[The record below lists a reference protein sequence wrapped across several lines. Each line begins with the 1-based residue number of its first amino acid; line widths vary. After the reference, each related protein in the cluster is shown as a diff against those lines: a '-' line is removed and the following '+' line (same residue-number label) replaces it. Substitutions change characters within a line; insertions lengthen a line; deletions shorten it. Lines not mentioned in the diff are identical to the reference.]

1 MDGQTHVTPMPAS
14 DPRPRRRLRVLGGG
28 AATICLALA
37 GLVTTTT
44 PVTAAQADRIGGTDR
59 IDTAIKVFEQNREVF
74 TSDTAVL
81 TRSDNFA
88 DPLTATPLAA
98 ALKAPVLTT
107 APSDLDDRVLNA
119 LKKQGIKRI
128 IAIGGENALTPAV
141 LAELTAAGITPE
153 RVSGPDRYATAH
165 RIADLVM
172 KTRGQQET
180 AAYVATGNNF
190 PDALAAGTAAAATG
204 AVVMLSQGNHLDDAT
219 RDFLTSP
226 KVTKITAVG
235 GPAAAAM
242 KTTGRDAAQAVGAN
256 RYETAVLLAKLAFT
270 KPGVTVIASGET
282 YADSLAG
289 GALAALLGGPLL
301 LTPAGELAPATKS
314 YLGEIKPNPVVLGGP
329 SAVSPDAIE
338 AVQTTV
344 GTDPDPTKPPTS
356 NPTTPTPNPPSTRPP
371 GNSGGGGGGTN
382 TAAGFRITSDLPAEV
397 RYPLGWWTWEFQ
409 ETNVEFDSTEGVT
422 FEVWTRPVG
431 GRWAAKKD
439 AHVSVVGHKATFRV
453 GGGNGTAGYWNGTQV
468 QLLATKNGATVR
480 SAIATVRGVKP
491 EITPTVTKDPAV
503 TRVTSSALVTRVPVT
518 YRVSGMTSADQ
529 GKLDVF
535 IPDTAQA
542 RGDRA
547 RPVEGQ
553 PGTFAGVLEADRPG
567 TYTVRTRIFPE
578 DPFKIEAVEGTDEGA
593 IVLSEDPSSPLH
605 HYRVTLSATSD
616 RFGYK
621 VFNAQVRDGSGSPVT
636 TGGVVFRYD
645 GGHYAIDTDGSN
657 GWTGY
662 GTVGD
667 WPVSA
672 AYVANTNAADWAAY
686 ASRDSSF
693 DYRAFEA
700 QPAKYSNAAIVPTP
714 VDRAPAAELT
724 STRLDAISS
733 GSVETVLTSNGSPVG
748 MRSLMPN
755 TTMLTEPARSK
766 SIMVYPHSDPSGP
779 LPTVVF
785 DAVKNQVL
793 VTGNGAPPGD
803 YTTYV
808 SAFFV
813 DEIGRRN
820 AETYFTFT
828 IK

>member
-1 MDGQTHVTPMPAS
+1 MDGQTHATPTPTG
-14 DPRPRRRLRVLGGG
+14 DRRPRRGLRVLGGG

-44 PVTAAQADRIGGTDR
+44 PVTAAQAERIGGTDR

-107 APSDLDDRVLNA
+107 APTDLDDRVLAA
-119 LKKQGIKRI
+119 LKKQGVKRI
-128 IAIGGENALTPAV
+128 IAIGGESALTPAV
-141 LAELTAAGITPE
+141 LAELTAAGMTPE
-153 RVSGPDRYATAH
+153 RISGPDRYATAH

-172 KTRGQQET
+172 KTRGQKET
-180 AAYVATGNNF
+180 AAFVATGNNF

-226 KVTKITAVG
+226 KVTKVTAVG

-242 KTTGRDAAQAVGAN
+242 KATGRAAAEAVGAT

-301 LTPAGELAPATKS
+301 LTPAGELSPATKG
-314 YLGEIKPNPVVLGGP
+314 YLGEVKPNPVVLGGP
-329 SAVSPDAIE
+329 SAVSPGAVE

-344 GTDPDPTKPPTS
+344 GAGPNPNPTQSPTPTPTK
-356 NPTTPTPNPPSTRPP
+356 TTPTPTSTRTP
-371 GNSGGGGGGTN
+371 GTGGGTN
-382 TAAGFRITSDLPAEV
+382 TSAGFRITSDLPTEV
-397 RYPLGWWTWEFQ
+397 LYPLSWWPGQDAT
-409 ETNVEFDSTEGVT
+409 VEFDSTEGVS

-439 AHVSVVGHKATFRV
+439 TSVYVEGKKARFRV
-453 GGGNGTAGYWNGTQV
+453 GGGDEPVGYWNGTQV

-491 EITPTVTKDPAV
+491 EITPTITKDPAV

-529 GKLDVF
+529 GTLDVF

-542 RGDRA
+542 RGGRVG
-547 RPVEGQ
+547 PVEGQ

-567 TYTVRTRIFPE
+567 TYTTRTQIFPE
-578 DPFKIEAVEGTDEGA
+578 DPFKLEAVEGADEGA

-605 HYRVTLSATSD
+605 NYRVTLSATSD

-621 VFNAQVRDGSGSPVT
+621 VFTAQVRDGSGSPVT

-645 GGHYAIDTDGSN
+645 GWHYAIDTDGGN

-662 GTVGD
+662 GTAGH

-672 AYVANTNAADWAAY
+672 AYVANTNAAEWAAY
-686 ASRDSSF
+686 ASRDPSF

-700 QPAKYSNAAIVPTP
+700 QPAKYSSAAVVPDP
-714 VDRAPAAELT
+714 VNRDPAAELT

-733 GSVETVLTSNGSPVG
+733 GSVEKALTSNGSPVG
-748 MRSLMPN
+748 LRSLMPN
-755 TTMLTEPARSK
+755 TTMLTEPARRE
-766 SIMVYPHSDPSGP
+766 SIMVYPPSDHSGP

-785 DAVKNQVL
+785 DAVTNQVL

-803 YTTYV
+803 YMTYV

-813 DEIGRRN
+813 DDIGRRD
-820 AETYFTFT
+820 AEAYFTFT